1 MPLNQEFVGRIYPPA
16 EAYAVGREKVRE
28 FATAIGEEN
37 PIFHSVAA
45 AQQLGYND
53 VLAPP
58 TFGFVLSNRATDAVL
73 FDPDLGL
80 DYSKVVHGEQ
90 RFAYT
95 RPIVAGDVLV
105 TQVSIDSIRSAAG
118 NDLISVRAEI
128 STEGGEHVVTTFS
141 TIVARGTAS

>member
-45 AQQLGYND
+45 AQQLGYSD
-53 VLAPP
+53 VIAPP

-90 RFAYT
+90 RFSYA
-95 RPIVAGDVLV
+95 RPIVAGDVLT